1 METQE
6 LLYMIATIMVNQ
18 MNIIICFLYIKM
30 KLYVIRSQVIVHCVV
45 DGIILT
51 TPSTYLTVRKISSGR
66 LVRNFTKMGEWS
78 VRSQVADTGDRNVRL
93 DDQSSFGKLG
103 SNGFQ
108 GHEVTTVLHRRRVEA
123 TGLDLR
129 VEYTVGKKNNNNQ
142 QNAYHF
148 LFGFRTKND
157 VRLMRRLLYA
167 DTGSPVTRRARG
179 D

>member
-1 METQE
+1 MNPLKMQFQYDCLMGICMETQE

-18 MNIIICFLYIKM
+18 TNIIICFLYIKM

-93 DDQSSFGKLG
+93 DDHSSFGKLG

-129 VEYTVGKKNNNNQ
+129 VEYTVGKKKIIII
-142 QNAYHF
+142 HKTLTIF
-148 LFGFRTKND
+148 CLVFGRKTT
-157 VRLMRRLLYA
+157 L
-167 DTGSPVTRRARG
+167 G
-179 D
+179 